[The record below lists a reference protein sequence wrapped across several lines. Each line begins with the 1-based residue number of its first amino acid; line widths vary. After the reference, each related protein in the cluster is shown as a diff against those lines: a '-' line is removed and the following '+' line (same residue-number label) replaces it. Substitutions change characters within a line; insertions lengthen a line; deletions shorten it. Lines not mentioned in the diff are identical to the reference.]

1 MYTYLTARPDAVV
14 ITPVNATVVMV
25 TCSGSAYLPT
35 RLRYNSIYNTTGAV
49 MTRYEVVLPVGVVSV
64 NVTLNDDVMGYVHKF
79 SLNYVMEDDDETAP
93 VTVETFVFGKHRSD
107 MQNRKLFKKIIF
119 IFVQI
124 KRCFR
129 FNLDLFNIVL
139 IGR

>member
-1 MYTYLTARPDAVV
+1 MYTYHTARPDAVI

-25 TCSGSAYLPT
+25 TWSGSAYLPT
-35 RLRYNSIYNTTGAV
+35 RLRYNSIYNATGAV
-49 MTRYEVVLPVGVVSV
+49 MTRYEVVLPVGVASV

-79 SLNYVMEDDDETAP
+79 SLNYVAEGDDETAP

-107 MQNRKLFKKIIF
+107 FTAKIENYF
-119 IFVQI
+119 LQI
-124 KRCFR
+124 KRCFK
-129 FNLDLFNIVL
+129 FNLVLLNTVL